1 MLLTLLQ
8 SVSQVSSEMNI
19 LFYIYNAI
27 YIAKRIIT
35 LLEKYISSWLNR
47 WNENCIFSC
56 NV

>member
-35 LLEKYISSWLNR
+35 LLEKYISS
-47 WNENCIFSC
+47 
-56 NV
+56 